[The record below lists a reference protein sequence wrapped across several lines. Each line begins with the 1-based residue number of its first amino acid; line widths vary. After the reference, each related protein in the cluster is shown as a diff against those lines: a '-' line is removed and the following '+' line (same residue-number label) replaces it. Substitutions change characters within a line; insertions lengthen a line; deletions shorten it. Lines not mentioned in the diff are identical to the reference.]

1 MNNVCVIGRITKD
14 IELCKT
20 ASGLSAVSMFIA
32 INNGKDKEGNDRQAD
47 FPKVYVYEKQAENVA
62 KYCKKGS
69 LVAISGNIK
78 TRSWEKNDGT
88 KGYETYI
95 KANRV
100 QFLDGKQSEGS
111 NIPDL
116 DNMSNTQIVN
126 KAMNDDTDPFA
137 DFSSEIELSEEDLP
151 F

>member
-95 KANRV
+95 RASRV
-100 QFLDGKQSEGS
+100 QFLDNKSEG
-111 NIPDL
+111 NNTIPDL
-116 DNMSNTQIVN
+116 DNKSNSQIVN
-126 KAMNDDTDPFA
+126 KAMNDDTDPFR
-137 DFSSEIELSEEDLP
+137 DFANEVELSEDDYP